1 MTDKPSPRR
10 QEWLRQRQRSR
21 RRVRLWQAG
30 LLAALLGLWQLT
42 TAVGLSDGFLIS
54 SPSRMWGTLVGL
66 CRGGELLRHVWVS
79 CLETVVGFLAGTLL
93 GTAIAICMWWRE
105 GVARV
110 LSPYLVVLNA
120 LPKTAL
126 GPIFIVWMGA
136 GMVNQYE
143 TQAMEQE
150 LRRRGHELVDFEDSA
165 DAYIINTCSVTAVSD
180 KKSRQMIRR
189 ARRRSPGAVVAAC
202 GCYVQTHT
210 DEAKT
215 LGIDLIGGTGDRMAF
230 LDLLEQEVRDR
241 TPRVAVDDSLRRR
254 SFEVLPAG
262 GLAARTRAMLKV
274 EDGCVNFCTYCI
286 IPFARGPVRSLP
298 MDQAVAQTRQLQAEG
313 YRELVF
319 TGIEISSW
327 GQDLRNGT
335 GLIDLMEAVA
345 AAAPRLRLRLGSLE
359 PRTITEDFC
368 HRAAALPNLC
378 PHFHLSLQ
386 SGCDTTLH
394 RMNRRY
400 DTARFRQSVDLLRR
414 YFDHPAI
421 TTDVICGFPQET
433 EEEFSAT
440 LAFLE
445 ECRFA
450 AMHVFPYSIRPGTKA
465 ADMPQVPGP
474 VKEERAARAGALAA
488 RLHRAYL
495 EECVGRTYPVL
506 FEQPVAGR
514 YGGHAPNYMEVAVPG
529 GENLHNQVLPVRITG
544 TDGEILWGELE

>member
-1 MTDKPSPRR
+1 MR
-10 QEWLRQRQRSR
+10 
-21 RRVRLWQAG
+21 
-30 LLAALLGLWQLT
+30 AAIYTLG
-42 TAVGLSDGFLIS
+42 
-54 SPSRMWGTLVGL
+54 
-66 CRGGELLRHVWVS
+66 C
-79 CLETVVGFLAGTLL
+79 
-93 GTAIAICMWWRE
+93 
-105 GVARV
+105 
-110 LSPYLVVLNA
+110 
-120 LPKTAL
+120 K
-126 GPIFIVWMGA
+126 
-136 GMVNQYE
+136 VNQYE

-286 IPFARGPVRSLP
+286 IPYARGPVRSLSLE
-298 MDQAVAQTRQLQAEG
+298 QAVEQTRQLAAEG
-313 YRELVF
+313 YREIVL

-327 GQDLRNGT
+327 GQDLHDGT

-368 HRAAALPNLC
+368 RRAAALPNLC

-386 SGCDTTLH
+386 SGCDATLH

-514 YGGHAPNYMEVAVPG
+514 YGGHAPNYMEVAVSG
-529 GENLHNQVLPVRITG
+529 GQDLHNRVLPVRITG